1 MLTRSFY
8 QVRLGANVG
17 KVAESK
23 KRQKKTFPAAGV
35 YRKQLTQQHW
45 ICSKLVTC
53 ADRIKP
59 LKDHERIAVLHR
71 DLEALNQELPQEFE
85 LPLDPKLKL
94 GRIRVEKCK
103 YMDSKKLPL
112 WLVFENADPN
122 GDDYYVIF
130 KSGDDLRQD
139 VLTLQMIRIMDRL
152 WQSEGIDLKLS
163 PYGCIATVRPKTRSL
178 APPPPPPSSFLLWFL
193 PLLFFSSSFPPS
205 FCQKNPTLYRQTDR
219 QTDRQADRQTGR

>member
-59 LKDHERIAVLHR
+59 LKDHERLAVLHR

-163 PYGCIATVRPKTRSL
+163 PYGCIATVRP
-178 APPPPPPSSFLLWFL
+178 
-193 PLLFFSSSFPPS
+193 
-205 FCQKNPTLYRQTDR
+205 
-219 QTDRQADRQTGR
+219 